1 MLGLTLGH
9 PLTARSR
16 TATVNTVN
24 KTSLLTG
31 ALAGV
36 TAALLS
42 MGANTQSSLTIVL
55 YAASALPIL
64 IAGLGWGN
72 AAAITAIISAGAT
85 AAALISPQFALLIL
99 VVTLIPAGWL
109 SHLANLARPATE
121 LGGPDG
127 ALAWYPLSD
136 ILSHLAGL
144 VTAGMIIVGFIVGY
158 DSGVSD
164 RMVDIV
170 IEAVK
175 AQEPLYNPDAAAIAQ
190 IKSIFTLALPLIQGA
205 VWVVMLFTAYYIA
218 TRIVQM
224 SGKSLR
230 PREDIPSTLRMHR
243 NAIFIF
249 LGGLVLTF
257 LGGAPATI
265 GALICGTFGAGFLLA
280 GFASF
285 HFRTRGKSWRLP
297 VLWIAYLSVLVFT
310 IPAIFF
316 LLTGLTDTRR
326 TIAVTP
332 VGKN

>member
-1 MLGLTLGH
+1 
-9 PLTARSR
+9 
-16 TATVNTVN
+16 
-24 KTSLLTG
+24 
-31 ALAGV
+31 
-36 TAALLS
+36 
-42 MGANTQSSLTIVL
+42 MGANTQSALAIVL

-72 AAAITAIISAGAT
+72 AAAIAAIVTAGAT
-85 AAALISPQFALLIL
+85 AAALVSPYFALLIL

-158 DSGVSD
+158 DSDVSD

-170 IEAVK
+170 IQAVK

-205 VWVVMLFTAYYIA
+205 VWVVMLFSAYYIA

-224 SGKSLR
+224 SGRSLR

-257 LGGAPATI
+257 VGGALATI
-265 GALICGTFGAGFLLA
+265 GALVCGTFGAGFLLA

-332 VGKN
+332 VEKT

>member
-1 MLGLTLGH
+1 VKNWN
-9 PLTARSR
+9 R
-16 TATVNTVN
+16 
-24 KTSLLTG
+24 TSLLTG
-31 ALAGV
+31 ALAGA

-42 MGANTQSSLTIVL
+42 MGANTQSSLAIVL

-72 AAAITAIISAGAT
+72 AAALAAIVVAGAT
-85 AAALISPQFALLIL
+85 AAALVSSYFALLIV

-109 SHLANLARPATE
+109 SHLSNLARPASE
-121 LGGPDG
+121 LGGPED

-136 ILSHLAGL
+136 ILVHLAGL
-144 VTAGMIIVGFIVGY
+144 VTVGMIIVGYIVGY
-158 DSGVSD
+158 DSSVSD
-164 RMVDIV
+164 LMVDMV

-175 AQEPLYNPDAAAIAQ
+175 AQEPLYSPDAAAIAQ
-190 IKSIFTLALPLIQGA
+190 LKSMFTLALPLVQGA
-205 VWVVMLFTAYYIA
+205 IWVVMLFAAYYIA

-230 PREDIPSTLRMHR
+230 PREDIPSALRMHR
-243 NAIFIF
+243 NAIFAF
-249 LGGLVLTF
+249 LAGLLLTF
-257 LGGAPATI
+257 IGGAPAAI
-265 GALICGTFGAGFLLA
+265 GALVCGTFGAGFLLS

-310 IPAIFF
+310 IPAVFF

-326 TIAVTP
+326 TIALTP
-332 VGKN
+332 TGEN

>member
-1 MLGLTLGH
+1 VKTL
-9 PLTARSR
+9 
-16 TATVNTVN
+16 N

-31 ALAGV
+31 GLAGV

-42 MGANTQSSLTIVL
+42 MGANTQSSLAIVL

-72 AAAITAIISAGAT
+72 AAAITAIVSAGVA
-85 AAALISPQFALLIL
+85 AAALISPYFALLIL

-109 SHLANLARPATE
+109 SHLANLARPASE

-158 DSGVSD
+158 DSAVSD

-170 IEAVK
+170 IQAVK
-175 AQEPLYNPDAAAIAQ
+175 AQEPLYNPDPAAIAQ

-205 VWVVMLFTAYYIA
+205 VWVVMLFTAYYVA

-265 GALICGTFGAGFLLA
+265 GALVCGTFGAGFLLA